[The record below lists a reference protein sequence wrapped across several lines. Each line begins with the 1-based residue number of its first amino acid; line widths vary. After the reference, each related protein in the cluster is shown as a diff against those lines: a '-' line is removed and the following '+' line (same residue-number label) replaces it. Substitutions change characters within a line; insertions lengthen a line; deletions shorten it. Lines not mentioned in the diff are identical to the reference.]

1 MSTTGTLPE
10 DLEALRRIDSC
21 ALSNAIGLLNVR
33 PRNEGFIHGTVHCM
47 FPGLPAVVGYA
58 VTGRMRSSSPPIS
71 GRCYYD
77 HVEWWRYLA
86 SVPAP
91 RIVVV
96 LDADDPPGSGALF
109 GELHARISMAM
120 NSVAYITNGAV
131 RDLPAIE
138 KLGFQLFAGN
148 SSVSHAYA
156 HMVDFGHP
164 IELGGLRIHSGDLL
178 HGDFHGI
185 QSIPLEIAKR
195 LPALATEALR
205 DEQAFIE
212 MCIDGSFSVERL
224 AAKIREHAEA
234 QKCK

>member
-96 LDADDPPGSGALF
+96 FDADDPPGSGALF

>member
-156 HMVDFGHP
+156 HMADFGHP

>member
-21 ALSNAIGLLNVR
+21 ALSNAIELLNVR

-138 KLGFQLFAGN
+138 KLGFQLFSGN

-178 HGDFHGI
+178 HGDFHGV